1 VPKTAP
7 ETDVK
12 TLKDMGIDV
21 HLADRARKA
30 AATPEDK
37 FEAQTNKSINIA
49 VAAARKSQI

>member
-1 VPKTAP
+1 
-7 ETDVK
+7 
-12 TLKDMGIDV
+12 V

-49 VAAARKSQI
+49 VALSGSGLGAG

>member
-1 VPKTAP
+1 MPKTAP

-30 AATPEDK
+30 AVTPEDK